1 MMMAVLY
8 RNYLKLSSWLKP
20 FGVNVCNF
28 VIQKSS
34 LSFSNRVF
42 SVLLKS
48 FFLNCSMNVNFAC
61 LLKLCPGSR
70 KWASTGMELGFFASL
85 QWLLMRSL
93 AGVSYFPIYGL
104 FSHFMHSSK

>member
-20 FGVNVCNF
+20 FGVIVCNF

-48 FFLNCSMNVNFAC
+48 VFLNCLMNVNF
-61 LLKLCPGSR
+61 PGSR

-85 QWLLMRSL
+85 RWSLMRSL
-93 AGVSYFPIYGL
+93 AGVSNVPIYGL
-104 FSHFMHSSK
+104 LSHFMHSSK